1 MFYPMSNK
9 VPKSIMKQSKLVTV
23 TLKVIEKE
31 KKNSLG
37 GSFIV
42 FTKRFVFV
50 KMS

>member
-9 VPKSIMKQSKLVTV
+9 VPKSIMKRSKLVTV

-31 KKNSLG
+31 KNSLG